1 MKTKKPNAAQ
11 IWKQLEDHLVPRLRL
26 SITDRA
32 VYSHLL
38 RHSRLEGRA
47 RIRFSMAWLARGAR
61 LSTNP
66 ARWAVRRLIA
76 HGALR
81 LVERGKAGHVVEVR
95 LPSEIRAC
103 RPWRIARRAARP
115 LPRGIDFELDFLK
128 TRALRH
134 AIHVRERGRCF
145 YCLRRLTP
153 VIRCL
158 DHVVP
163 RVSFGSNS
171 YRNLVSCCLQC
182 NSQKRDRSA
191 GDFLRWLYR
200 ERRLTAAELAERLR
214 ALDALASGKLPP
226 PLPALA
232 NPLPRKGRPPLHPAS
247 P

>member
-1 MKTKKPNAAQ
+1 MKNNKLDTAQ
-11 IWKQLEDHLVPRLRL
+11 IWKQLEDLLVPRLRL

-47 RIRFSMAWLARGAR
+47 RLRFSIAWLARGAR
-61 LSTNP
+61 LSHNP

-81 LVERGKAGHVVEVR
+81 LVERSKAGHVVEVL
-95 LPSEIRAC
+95 LPEEIRAT
-103 RPWRIARRAARP
+103 RPRKVRRGARP
-115 LPRGIDFELDFLK
+115 LPRGVDFELDFLK
-128 TRALRH
+128 NRVLRH
-134 AIHVRERGRCF
+134 ALHVRERGRCF

-153 VIRCL
+153 LIRCL

-182 NSQKRDRSA
+182 NSQKRDRPA

-200 ERRLTAAELAERLR
+200 ERRLTAAELTARLR

-226 PLPALA
+226 ALHGCSGRLLRRASLGVGPPA
-232 NPLPRKGRPPLHPAS
+232 P
-247 P
+247 

>member
-1 MKTKKPNAAQ
+1 MKTKKTNAELV
-11 IWKQLEDHLVPRLRL
+11 WKQFEDLLVPRLRL
-26 SITDRA
+26 SVVDRA

-47 RIRFSMAWLARGAR
+47 RLRFSIAWLARGAG

-66 ARWAVRRLIA
+66 ARWAVRRLLA

-95 LPSEIRAC
+95 LPDEIRAT
-103 RPWRIARRAARP
+103 RPRRIARRTARP
-115 LPRGIDFELDFLK
+115 LPRGIDFEVDFLK

-134 AIHVRERGRCF
+134 RIHVRERGRCF

-153 VIRCL
+153 LIRCL

-171 YRNLVSCCLQC
+171 YRNLVSCCLRC
-182 NSQKRDRSA
+182 NSQKRDRPA

-200 ERRLTAAELAERLR
+200 ERRLTDAELTARLR

-226 PLPALA
+226 PLAAAA
-232 NPLPRKGRPPLHPAS
+232 NPLPRKSRPPLHPAN

>member
-1 MKTKKPNAAQ
+1 MKNKKPNAEHL
-11 IWKQLEDHLVPRLRL
+11 WKQFEDLLVPRLRL
-26 SITDRA
+26 SVTDRA

-38 RHSRLEGRA
+38 RHSRLEGKLRL
-47 RIRFSMAWLARGAR
+47 RFSIPWLARGAR

-81 LVERGKAGHVVEVR
+81 LVERSKAGHLVQVL
-95 LPSEIRAC
+95 LPDEIRAT
-103 RPWRIARRAARP
+103 RHRRIGRRDARP
-115 LPRGIDFELDFLK
+115 LPRCLDFEQDFLK
-128 TRALRH
+128 NRALRH

-153 VIRCL
+153 LIRCL

-182 NSQKRDRSA
+182 NSQKRDRPA
-191 GDFLRWLYR
+191 GDFLRSLYR
-200 ERRLTAAELAERLR
+200 ERRLTDAELTARLR
-214 ALDALASGKLPP
+214 ALDALASGTLPP
-226 PLPALA
+226 PLPCLTSRQAA
-232 NPLPRKGRPPLHPAS
+232 HAKPAAY
-247 P
+247 

>member
-1 MKTKKPNAAQ
+1 MKNKKLNASR
-11 IWKQLEDHLVPRLRL
+11 IWKHFEDFLIPRLRL

-38 RHSRLEGRA
+38 RHSRLEGRT
-47 RIRFSMAWLARGAR
+47 RLRFSIAWLARGAR

-81 LVERGKAGHVVEVR
+81 LVERSKAGHVVEVR
-95 LPSEIRAC
+95 LPDEIRAT
-103 RPWRIARRAARP
+103 RHKSIGRRAARP
-115 LPRGIDFELDFLK
+115 LPRCLDFEQDFLK
-128 TRALRH
+128 TSALLH

-153 VIRCL
+153 MIRCL

-182 NSQKRDRSA
+182 NSQKCDRPA

-200 ERRLTAAELAERLR
+200 ERRLTDAELDARHR
-214 ALDALASGKLPP
+214 ALDALASGKLPA
-226 PLPALA
+226 PLATTA
-232 NPLPRKGRPPLHPAS
+232 NPCPRKSRPPLLPTNV
-247 P
+247 

>member
-1 MKTKKPNAAQ
+1 MKNKKTNATQ
-11 IWKQLEDHLVPRLRL
+11 IWKHLEDHLVPRLRL

-47 RIRFSMAWLARGAR
+47 RLRFSIAWLARGAR
-61 LSTNP
+61 LCTNS
-66 ARWAVRRLIA
+66 ARWALRRLIA

-81 LVERGKAGHVVEVR
+81 LVARSKAGHVVDVR
-95 LPSEIRAC
+95 LPDEIRAT
-103 RPWRIARRAARP
+103 RHRSTGRRD
-115 LPRGIDFELDFLK
+115 PRRHPRCLDFEEDFLK

-153 VIRCL
+153 LIRCL

-182 NSQKRDRSA
+182 NSQKRDRPA
-191 GDFLRWLYR
+191 ADFLRWLYR
-200 ERRLTAAELAERLR
+200 HRRLTDAELTARLR
-214 ALDALASGKLPP
+214 ALDALASGKLRPS
-226 PLPALA
+226 LP
-232 NPLPRKGRPPLHPAS
+232 
-247 P
+247 